1 MCKQKPI
8 IMSLGYNC
16 EVSFRVEDYLGKLD
30 SYLYSWS
37 FEEDRLAF
45 LKSLSSIEDVFCD
58 AVRLQPDHMIRD
70 EKYRIK
76 FHPRYDILSKYG
88 FPTPEAYQSAL
99 KELKNRIEHLKRKTI
114 NVMQGSQSIVFLM
127 KVEDHGEKNNILY
140 LRSVLDILKSQV
152 KCAFVL
158 VAVMEKKSL
167 TEPIRSLQ
175 EDTLQIRT
183 VKRFAPVKHTDIMG
197 DIRGWY
203 KILCEFSEV
212 QSKCYYK
219 NLWHR
224 KIKLYPQMVFNK
236 IKRVMSK

>member
-1 MCKQKPI
+1 
-8 IMSLGYNC
+8 MSLGYNC
-16 EVSFRVEDYLGKLD
+16 EVSFRVEDYFGKLD

-45 LKSLSSIEDVFCD
+45 LKSLSSIDDVFCGE
-58 AVRLQPDHMIRD
+58 VQLRPDYMIRD

-76 FHPRYDILSKYG
+76 FHPRYDILSKYEY
-88 FPTPEAYQSAL
+88 PTPEAYQSAL
-99 KELKNRIEHLKRKTI
+99 KELKDRVEHLKRKTI
-114 NVMQGSQSIVFLM
+114 DVMQGSQPIVFLM
-127 KVEDHGEKNNILY
+127 KIEDQGEKNNILY
-140 LRSVLDILKSQV
+140 LKNVLDILKRQV

-158 VAVMEKKSL
+158 VAVMEQKSL
-167 TEPIRSLQ
+167 TEAVRSLQ
-175 EDTLQIRT
+175 EDILQIRT

-197 DIRGWY
+197 DIKGWY

-212 QSKCYYK
+212 PSKCYYK

-236 IKRVMSK
+236 IKGIMLKQ